1 LSFDYSKLRGK
12 IREIF
17 GTEER
22 SSKEMSPPTVS
33 LSFKLNGKREWT
45 QQEINRACELL
56 TLERAD
62 IPEYFFNSKLRFL
75 NNTVKVIM

>member
-1 LSFDYSKLRGK
+1 MKEVIMLSFDYSKLRGK

-22 SSKEMSPPTVS
+22 FAKEMALSTVS

-56 TLERAD
+56 TLERED
-62 IPEYFFNSKLRFL
+62 IPEYFFKL
-75 NNTVKVIM
+75 KIKIS

>member
-1 LSFDYSKLRGK
+1 MCFDYGKLCGR

-22 SSKEMSPPTVS
+22 FAKALGFSTVT

-45 QQEINRACELL
+45 QREINKACKLL
-56 TLERAD
+56 GLARGD
-62 IPEYFFNSKLRFL
+62 IPEYFFKLRIKK
-75 NNTVKVIM
+75 T

>member
-1 LSFDYSKLRGK
+1 MSFDYSKLRGK

-17 GTEER
+17 GTEEKFA
-22 SSKEMSPPTVS
+22 KEMSLSTVS

-56 TLERAD
+56 TLERED
-62 IPEYFFNSKLRFL
+62 IPEYFFKL
-75 NNTVKVIM
+75 KIKIS

>member
-1 LSFDYSKLRGK
+1 MLSFDYSKLRGK

-22 SSKEMSPPTVS
+22 FAKEMALSTVS
-33 LSFKLNGKREWT
+33 LSFKRNGKREWT

-56 TLERAD
+56 TLERED
-62 IPEYFFNSKLRFL
+62 IPEYFFKL
-75 NNTVKVIM
+75 KIKIS

>member
-1 LSFDYSKLRGK
+1 MLSFDYSKLRGK

-22 SSKEMSPPTVS
+22 FAKEMALSTVS

-56 TLERAD
+56 TLERED
-62 IPEYFFNSKLRFL
+62 IPEYFFKL
-75 NNTVKVIM
+75 KIKIS